1 LIDMHARSKVVA
13 AFWLIPFLLVL
24 LVPVP
29 PAVVG
34 GIERAV
40 SAIVDDAS
48 PPRAEVGR
56 PAPDR
61 QPALAVRGEP
71 YARAGAEAFWEE
83 SFAAAQLRFMDAG
96 APAVVRQRRTHV
108 AGHEAMEIE
117 TSTDGGRRLLVWIVD
132 VDGGGLVVQKAGV
145 FPAFG
150 SARSRWIAEASVAS
164 VEPD

>member
-1 LIDMHARSKVVA
+1 MHARSKVVA
-13 AFWLIPFLLVL
+13 ASWLIPFLLVL
-24 LVPVP
+24 LIPVP
-29 PAVVG
+29 PVVTR
-34 GIERAV
+34 IERAF
-40 SAIVDDAS
+40 SAIVDSAS

-83 SFAAAQLRFMDAG
+83 SFAAAQLRFMDAD
-96 APAVVRQRRTHV
+96 APAVVRRRKTHV

-150 SARSRWIAEASVAS
+150 STRSRWIAEASVAS
-164 VEPD
+164 VEPG